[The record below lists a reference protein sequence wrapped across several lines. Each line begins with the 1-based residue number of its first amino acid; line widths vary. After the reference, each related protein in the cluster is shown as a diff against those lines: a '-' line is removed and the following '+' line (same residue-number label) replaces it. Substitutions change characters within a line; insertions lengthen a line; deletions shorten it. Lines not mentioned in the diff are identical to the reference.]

1 MSKEAAGG
9 ARKSRRFMKKTITF
23 SMIMVTVKITVK
35 TKCLKCSFQLD
46 WSRFA
51 SALTLQCFGTT
62 KITVKRPSRQNEAR
76 SVDDGEERN
85 SIFVTTSFGVYIDI
99 IIHRSEVKTTNDLE
113 CANT

>member
-62 KITVKRPSRQNEAR
+62 KITV
-76 SVDDGEERN
+76 SVTQSSSPQVSAYILISS
-85 SIFVTTSFGVYIDI
+85 SIVQ
-99 IIHRSEVKTTNDLE
+99 R
-113 CANT
+113 

>member
-1 MSKEAAGG
+1 
-9 ARKSRRFMKKTITF
+9 MKKTITF

-62 KITVKRPSRQNEAR
+62 KITVREATVTPER
-76 SVDDGEERN
+76 SKKCR
-85 SIFVTTSFGVYIDI
+85 
-99 IIHRSEVKTTNDLE
+99 
-113 CANT
+113 